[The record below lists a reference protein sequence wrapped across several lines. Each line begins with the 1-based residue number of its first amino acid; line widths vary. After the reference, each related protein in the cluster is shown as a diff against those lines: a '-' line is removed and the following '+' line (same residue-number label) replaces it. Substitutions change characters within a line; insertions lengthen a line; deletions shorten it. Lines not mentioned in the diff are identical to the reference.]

1 MSAILEFQGV
11 SGIGKGFSLKEISF
25 VLEPGYIMGV
35 TGKNGA
41 GKTTLLKTI
50 IEPDIRY
57 QGEILLNGTKIENRE
72 RHYMNHIGYVAEDN
86 IFQKYWSA
94 AKNAELYSK
103 VYDNWDMKLFQQ
115 YMSLFDIILPRKVGL
130 LSRGEFIKFQ
140 MAFAIAHHSKLF
152 LLDEATAGMDPVFR
166 REFFQIIRRLMEPG
180 EVSVIMTTQI
190 MEELEFKVD
199 YVAVMEEG
207 RMVSFKEAL

>member
-1 MSAILEFQGV
+1 MSTILEFQGV
-11 SGIGKGFSLKEISF
+11 SGIGKGFKLNDISF
-25 VLEPGYIMGV
+25 ALEPGYIMGI

-41 GKTTLLKTI
+41 GKTTLLKTM
-50 IEPDIRY
+50 IEPDITYKGKIR
-57 QGEILLNGTKIENRE
+57 LNGIEINNRE
-72 RHYMNHIGYVAEDN
+72 RHYMNQIGYVAEDN

-115 YMSLFDIILPRKVGL
+115 YMQLFDILLTRKVGL

-140 MAFAIAHHSKLF
+140 MAFAIAHNSKLF

-166 REFFQIIRRLMEPG
+166 REFFQIIRKLMEPG

-190 MEELEFKVD
+190 MEELEVKVD

>member
-1 MSAILEFQGV
+1 MSTILEFQGV
-11 SGIGKGFSLKEISF
+11 SGIGKGFKLNDISF
-25 VLEPGYIMGV
+25 ALEPGYIMGI

-41 GKTTLLKTI
+41 GKTTLLKTM
-50 IEPDIRY
+50 IEPDITYKGKIR
-57 QGEILLNGTKIENRE
+57 LNGTEINNRE
-72 RHYMNHIGYVAEDN
+72 RHYMNQIGYVAEDN

-94 AKNAELYSK
+94 TKNAELYSK

-115 YMSLFDIILPRKVGL
+115 YMQLFDILLTRKVGL

-140 MAFAIAHHSKLF
+140 MAFAIAHNSKLF

-166 REFFQIIRRLMEPG
+166 REFFQIIRKLMEPG

-190 MEELEFKVD
+190 MEELEVKVD